1 MVQLSGTLGQLRD
14 LLDVKINPNNLQKVF
29 ASRCEGCL
37 LVSSDLACPDQVA
50 FLNGGECS
58 DSGNEG
64 QGDKES
70 EDRD

>member
-14 LLDVKINPNNLQKVF
+14 LHDVKINTIRIISKKYLPPAVRAASWFLQTLRVLIK
-29 ASRCEGCL
+29 
-37 LVSSDLACPDQVA
+37 